1 VTLSSGSDTLTDM
14 VDRVKDGSEKA
25 SGPRR
30 YDNSRRQ
37 AQMRATRARV
47 IAAARQ
53 LFLERG
59 FPGTTMEAI
68 GQASDTP
75 MATLYRLFGSK
86 PNVLQQVMNI
96 AFVGDDEAV
105 GLHDRP
111 IATTAAAQKD
121 PAAMLRG
128 YAALTRDVASRSAPL
143 HHVLRTAA
151 AVDSEASELLE
162 NNRRERANG
171 QARVVDG
178 LRRLNALRP
187 GLDDAHALDIVYALM
202 SPELHRVLTVER
214 GWDDDT
220 YEQWLGDT
228 LCAGLLA
235 ETR

>member
-1 VTLSSGSDTLTDM
+1 
-14 VDRVKDGSEKA
+14 
-25 SGPRR
+25 
-30 YDNSRRQ
+30 
-37 AQMRATRARV
+37 MRATRTRV
-47 IAAARQ
+47 IAEARQ

-59 FPGTTMEAI
+59 YPATTMEAI

-86 PNVLQQVMNI
+86 PNVLQQVMNV
-96 AFVGDDEAV
+96 AFVGDDEAI

-111 IATTAAAQKD
+111 LAAAAAAQEE

-151 AVDSEASELLE
+151 AVDLEAAELLE

-171 QARVVDG
+171 QARVVAG

-187 GLDDAHALDIVYALM
+187 GLEDGHALDIVYALM
-202 SPELHRVLTVER
+202 SPELYRVLTVDR

-220 YEQWLGDT
+220 YEYWLGDT
-228 LCAGLLA
+228 LCRALLA
-235 ETR
+235 ASR

>member
-1 VTLSSGSDTLTDM
+1 
-14 VDRVKDGSEKA
+14 
-25 SGPRR
+25 
-30 YDNSRRQ
+30 
-37 AQMRATRARV
+37 MRATRTRV

-59 FPGTTMEAI
+59 YPATTMEAI

-86 PNVLQQVMNI
+86 PNVLQQVMNV
-96 AFVGDDEAV
+96 AFVGDDEAI

-111 IATTAAAQKD
+111 LAAAAAAQEE

-151 AVDSEASELLE
+151 AVDLEAAELLE
-162 NNRRERANG
+162 NNCRERANG
-171 QARVVDG
+171 QARVVAG

-187 GLDDAHALDIVYALM
+187 GLEDGHALDIVYALM
-202 SPELHRVLTVER
+202 SPELHRVLTVDR

-220 YEQWLGDT
+220 YEHWLGDT
-228 LCAGLLA
+228 LCRALLA
-235 ETR
+235 DSR